1 MASFQFLDQREED
14 ELHKS
19 RLLNVEEK
27 PFKRIT
33 KRLLT
38 PGSLVS
44 TPSKLPTP
52 PPDNADE
59 AAALQESERQKQL
72 DERRQFREDVLLD
85 FAAFDSSIARI
96 QFLRNSNERERERYR
111 ADKQRIQETAQAV
124 RDSTAQLRIQLEG
137 ARATL
142 EQRKKFDKLA
152 EKITNNKLLR
162 PREDQEIN
170 LRKLEEEC
178 RELERESRAYSE
190 TWKERREQFGRIV
203 EEGMQLRR
211 LIRDEKEEVERREGM
226 DGGEEDGEVGE
237 GSRGGQ
243 TPRHSSLSGNATPR
257 PDGPTENSD
266 NTGLKPRPMAS
277 GSLSRPGSRANSRA
291 PSPSVSERRMEEHEE
306 GEDSTMGDAG
316 KVAES
321 DIVVDTPM
329 AEATEPQTE
338 GGTPQ
343 VIIEEPVEEGPAAV
357 QGEAEDKMDTT

>member
-1 MASFQFLDQREED
+1 MSTFQILDQREED

-52 PPDNADE
+52 PPDTAE
-59 AAALQESERQKQL
+59 EPSTSFESEQQKL
-72 DERRQFREDVLLD
+72 LEERRQFREDVLLD

-96 QFLRNSNERERERYR
+96 QFLRNSNEKERERYR
-111 ADKQRIQETAQAV
+111 ADKERILQTAQAV
-124 RDSTAQLRIQLEG
+124 RDNTAQLRLQLEV
-137 ARATL
+137 AKATL
-142 EQRKKFDKLA
+142 DQRRVFDTLA

-162 PREDQEIN
+162 PREDQETN
-170 LRKLEEEC
+170 LKKLEEEC
-178 RELERESRAYSE
+178 RELERESQAYGE
-190 TWKERREQFGRIV
+190 TWKERREQFGKIV

-243 TPRHSSLSGNATPR
+243 TPKHSSLSGNATPR
-257 PDGPTENSD
+257 PDGPQDILNA
-266 NTGLKPRPMAS
+266 GLKPKSAAS
-277 GSLSRPGSRANSRA
+277 GSLSRAGSRANSRG
-291 PSPSVSERRMEEHEE
+291 PSPVSSERRREEDSVMTDADLKAAATDIATDTPMDELTETRVEEEIPQVTVEEAVEEAVEGGRASLEE
-306 GEDSTMGDAG
+306 GE
-316 KVAES
+316 
-321 DIVVDTPM
+321 P
-329 AEATEPQTE
+329 
-338 GGTPQ
+338 
-343 VIIEEPVEEGPAAV
+343 
-357 QGEAEDKMDTT
+357 EDKMDTT